1 MDIKAE
7 KASIIKQF
15 MQIDDINL
23 IIAIKSLL
31 NFAMYKEK
39 TDDDTLNELVA
50 KIAEVRNRGFQVLSV
65 NNNELCVGKNGMV
78 HGVTKID
85 KCIKL

>member
-39 TDDDTLNELVA
+39 TDDEMEIPENHKE
-50 KIAEVRNRGFQVLSV
+50 IVRSR
-65 NNNELCVGKNGMV
+65 
-78 HGVTKID
+78 
-85 KCIKL
+85 IKEYENSFDSYLTMEQIEERITSKK

>member
-31 NFAMYKEK
+31 NFARYKEK
-39 TDDDTLNELVA
+39 TDDEMEIPEHH
-50 KIAEVRNRGFQVLSV
+50 KEIVRSR
-65 NNNELCVGKNGMV
+65 
-78 HGVTKID
+78 
-85 KCIKL
+85 IKEYENSFDSYLTMEQIEERITSKK